1 MSGPRKTAR
10 LRPTSATSGAV
21 LAMRNLGAVS
31 QDTHASGSPSHACLL
46 GYDRMQD
53 VDADKNP
60 HAVALARLG
69 AAKGGAARAKAL
81 TSARL
86 QAIARQAGLARG
98 RALGARRRAEIAQ
111 RAAAARW
118 TGQLPTLL
126 ESLFWTHALDELRL
140 PDRKDLV
147 LLHVLARGSA
157 SQLRWLR
164 RRFGDRA
171 IRSWIR
177 ERNGWGITVERLV
190 PWIGPSE
197 VRRWWRDDAVSMAWT
212 ERGLRTG
219 GDTPDAVQRLLK
231 TYEPQALLWAN
242 PDHRYIVVREILA
255 RGDEE
260 ARAWL
265 WSTMQRPQVIELVR
279 QHQGAGLAEPARAQL
294 RDELGLTT
302 DDLPVRPYLGVS

>member
-1 MSGPRKTAR
+1 
-10 LRPTSATSGAV
+10 
-21 LAMRNLGAVS
+21 
-31 QDTHASGSPSHACLL
+31 
-46 GYDRMQD
+46 MQD

-98 RALGARRRAEIAQ
+98 RALGPRRRAEIAQ

-118 TGQLPTLL
+118 TGRLPTLL

-140 PDRKDLV
+140 PDRKDVV
-147 LLHVLARGSA
+147 LLHVLAHGSA

-171 IRSWIR
+171 IRAWLR
-177 ERNGWGITVERLV
+177 ERSGWGITVERLG
-190 PWIGPSE
+190 PWIDPSE
-197 VRRWWRDDAVSMAWT
+197 VRRWWRKDPASRVWT
-212 ERGLRTG
+212 ERRFLTAA
-219 GDTPDAVQRLLK
+219 DAPEAVRRLLK
-231 TYEPQALLWAN
+231 SYEPQALLWAH
-242 PDHRYIVVREILA
+242 PGHRYVIVSEILA
-255 RGDEE
+255 RGDDE

-265 WSTMQRPQVIELVR
+265 WDTMPRPQVIELVR
-279 QHQGAGLAEPARAQL
+279 KHHGAGLAEPVRAKL
-294 RDELGLTT
+294 REELGLTT
-302 DDLPVRPYLGVS
+302 NDLPVRPYLGLS